1 MSCCSSDGT
10 CSTTATI
17 DAPAPVTTVFA
28 VSGMTCGHCE
38 TAVGKAIGALEGVRA
53 VQVDVKNGLVTVGSA
68 AQLDDE
74 TVRAAVD
81 EAGYELTGRA

>member
-10 CSTTATI
+10 CSTTATAT
-17 DAPAPVTTVFA
+17 APAAVTTVFA

-38 TAVGKAIGALEGVRA
+38 QSVGKALGALDGVQT
-53 VQVDVKNGLVTVGSA
+53 VQVDLKNGLVTVASA
-68 AQLDDE
+68 AELDDE
-74 TVRAAVD
+74 TVRTAVD

>member
-10 CSTTATI
+10 CSTTVTV
-17 DAPAPVTTVFA
+17 DAPAAVTSVFA

-38 TAVGKAIGALEGVRA
+38 KSVGKAIGALEGVRA
-53 VQVDVKNGLVTVGSA
+53 VQVDVKSGLVTVGSTVE
-68 AQLDDE
+68 LDDE

>member
-17 DAPAPVTTVFA
+17 EAPAAVTTVFA
-28 VSGMTCGHCE
+28 VAGMTCGHCE
-38 TAVGKAIGALEGVRA
+38 KTVGKAIGALEGVQA
-53 VQVDVKNGLVTVGSA
+53 VRVDVQTGLVTVGSVA
-68 AQLDDE
+68 ELDDE